1 MTWDKTDIIIGM
13 YVSINKRRAL
23 EKIAYGLAPT
33 PWNPT
38 VGYSNPAPTVSD
50 VLSAIGIAQNRGI
63 GTPHDRMD
71 AFGRII
77 NSGLVN
83 TSPAGNALRML
94 GGGVLGRAITSAF
107 TNNSFL
113 KGLGTGLGAVS
124 AISKW

>member
-1 MTWDKTDIIIGM
+1 MTWDKTGIIIVM
-13 YVSINKRRAL
+13 SVSLNKRRAL
-23 EKIAYGLAPT
+23 EKIAYGIAPT
-33 PWNPT
+33 PWNQT
-38 VGYSNPAPTVSD
+38 VGYSNPPPTVSD
-50 VLSAIGIAQNRGI
+50 VLAAIGVAQARGI
-63 GTPHDRMD
+63 GTPGERMD

-83 TSPAGNALRML
+83 TSPAGNALRMI

-107 TNNSFL
+107 TNNSFI